1 MNYSSWSEESISR
14 KLKQNPPL
22 VGHSVVYIILW
33 EISYNPNHLTKQISV
48 DLDSKHSTRLRFFL
62 DFVYR
67 LRDPQYRKT
76 QT

>member
-14 KLKQNPPL
+14 KFKQNPPL
-22 VGHSVVYIILW
+22 VGHNVVYIILW

-62 DFVYR
+62 DFVYC
-67 LRDPQYRKT
+67 LQDPQYRKT